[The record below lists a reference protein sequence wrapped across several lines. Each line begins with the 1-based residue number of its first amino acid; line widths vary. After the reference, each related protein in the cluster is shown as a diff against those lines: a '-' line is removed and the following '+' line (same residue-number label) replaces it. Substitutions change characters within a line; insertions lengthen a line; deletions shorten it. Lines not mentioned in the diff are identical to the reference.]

1 MNSRDEY
8 DPNLV
13 RQFFTNDYH
22 DRGMKKWQGFFL
34 SDHTSSL
41 SKMDHN
47 DYEQRRQSHQMAMEP
62 EDIADVIN
70 EAVVKNQQV
79 AIDLAERTVNGIIP
93 KPIIGR
99 IQGWFGE
106 QLFVNDK
113 PVLIEEIYAI
123 KKV

>member
-22 DRGMKKWQGFFL
+22 DRGMMKWQGFYL

-41 SKMDHN
+41 SKMGRDEK
-47 DYEQRRQSHQMAMEP
+47 EQRRQSHQMAMTP

-79 AIDLAERTVNGIIP
+79 SIDLAERTIDGIIA

-99 IQGWFGE
+99 VQGWFGE